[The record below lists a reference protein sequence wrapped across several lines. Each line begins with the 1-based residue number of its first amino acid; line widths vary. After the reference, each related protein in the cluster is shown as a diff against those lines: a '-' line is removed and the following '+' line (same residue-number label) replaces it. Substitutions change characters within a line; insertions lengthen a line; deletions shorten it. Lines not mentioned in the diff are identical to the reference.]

1 MIEIENLIKTYRTG
15 QDVINAV
22 DGVNMNIEAG
32 DFASIMGHSGSGKTT
47 LLSLIGGLTKPDSG
61 KVQVGKSDIWSIS
74 DDSLSA
80 LRNDRI
86 GFIYQFS
93 SLMSTLTV
101 IENIL
106 LPTVFSRERKEDK
119 LNYAKELLQ
128 MFGIADKEK
137 AYPSELSGGQQR
149 RVAIAR
155 AFVNRPKLILADE
168 PTGDLDEETESEV
181 MRLFQQMNK
190 EEGTTLVIVTHS
202 SDIAGLVGKQY
213 RMTSG
218 RLEDVK

>member
-1 MIEIENLIKTYRTG
+1 MIEIENLTKAYKTG
-15 QDVINAV
+15 PDVIKAV
-22 DGVNMNIEAG
+22 DNVHMTVHAG
-32 DFASIMGHSGSGKTT
+32 EFVSIMGHSGSGKTT

-61 KVQVGKSDIWSIS
+61 KVQVEKSDIWSIS

-80 LRNDRI
+80 LRNNRI

-93 SLMSTLTV
+93 SLIPTLNV

-106 LPTVFSRERKEDK
+106 LPIVFSRERKEDRIT
-119 LNYAKELLQ
+119 YAKELLE
-128 MFGIADKEK
+128 MFGIADKDK
-137 AYPSELSGGQQR
+137 AYPSQLSGGQQR

-168 PTGDLDEETESEV
+168 PTGDLDEGTESEV
-181 MRLFQQMNK
+181 MTLFQKMNS
-190 EEGTTLVIVTHS
+190 EEGTTLVMVTHS
-202 SDIAGLVGKQY
+202 SDIAGLAGKQY

-218 RLEDVK
+218 RLEDIT

>member
-202 SDIAGLVGKQY
+202 SDIAGLAGKQY

>member
-32 DFASIMGHSGSGKTT
+32 DFASIMGHSGSGKST

-61 KVQVGKSDIWSIS
+61 KVQVGKADIWSIS

-93 SLMSTLTV
+93 SLMPTLNV

-106 LPTVFSRERKEDK
+106 LPAVFSRKRKEDK
-119 LNYAKELLQ
+119 LIYAKELLQ

-155 AFVNRPKLILADE
+155 AFINRPKLILADE

-181 MRLFQQMNK
+181 MRLFQQINK

-202 SDIAGLVGKQY
+202 SDIAGLAGKKY
-213 RMTSG
+213 RMTNG
-218 RLEDVK
+218 QLESFQ